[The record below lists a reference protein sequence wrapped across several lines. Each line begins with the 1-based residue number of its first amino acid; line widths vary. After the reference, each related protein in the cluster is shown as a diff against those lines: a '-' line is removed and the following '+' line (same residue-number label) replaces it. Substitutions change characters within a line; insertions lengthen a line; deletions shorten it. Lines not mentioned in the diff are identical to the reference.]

1 VEDNMIGDRMKSLRI
16 ERGLTQGELA
26 KQLNLS
32 ITAISHYESG
42 SRDPNSNIIILYS
55 KFFGVSTD
63 YILELSE
70 FKNHTSNQISTNKFI
85 NNLLD
90 LIGSYLKEIEEES

>member
-1 VEDNMIGDRMKSLRI
+1 MIGDRMKSLRM
-16 ERGLTQGELA
+16 ERGLTQSELA

-32 ITAISHYESG
+32 ITAISHYEG
-42 SRDPNSNIIILYS
+42 GAREPNSNIIILYA

-70 FKNHTSNQISTNKFI
+70 FKNHKSNQRITNKFI
-85 NNLLD
+85 NDLLE
-90 LIGSYLKEIEEES
+90 LISSYLKEIEDES